1 MLRPP
6 HFTFRIAHLALAAL
20 LLLLGS
26 MLGGCSS
33 TRSRP
38 TAQPAIAEP
47 AAPATAAPVLV
58 SPVGPP
64 TGTEAPAAAGAG
76 NKVAVALLLPLS
88 GPSAAIGRAMLD
100 AAQMALFDVADD
112 HLELLVRDSGG
123 TAPMAAAAARS
134 AIADGAKLILG
145 PLLAAEVEVVKPVAQ
160 NANVPVVAFSTA
172 TTLAGDGTW
181 LLGFDPRQEIQR
193 IVVYAHAH
201 GHNRFAALAPTNPY
215 GDIAVATLGDAVALA
230 GASMGR
236 IGRYDPSSSNLGPT
250 VQSFA
255 SGGVD
260 FDAVLI
266 AEGGAKLKALAAL
279 LPYYNIDPD
288 QVKLLGTGLWAEPGL
303 GSEPA
308 LEGAWYA
315 APDPGPRA
323 DFDKRFTA
331 LYKRA
336 PPLLATL
343 GYDATALAAVLAR
356 RGDFSAG
363 PLTNPSGFAGL
374 NGIFRLLPDG
384 VVERGLAVLEVH
396 RDGVTVIDPAPQ
408 TFEHP
413 VY

>member
-1 MLRPP
+1 VNPSRV
-6 HFTFRIAHLALAAL
+6 FRLAAAASL
-20 LLLLGS
+20 LILGS
-26 MLGGCSS
+26 MLGGCTS
-33 TRSRP
+33 TRSL
-38 TAQPAIAEP
+38 P
-47 AAPATAAPVLV
+47 AARPRIIAPAERANGAPVTVAPVL
-58 SPVGPP
+58 PP
-64 TGTEAPAAAGAG
+64 SAAAPTETGAG

-88 GPSAAIGRAMLD
+88 GPSAALGRAMLD
-100 AAQMALFDVADD
+100 AAQMALFDIADN

-134 AIADGAKLILG
+134 AITAGAKLILG

-172 TTLAGDGTW
+172 TALAGDGTW

-193 IVVYAHAH
+193 IVLYAHAH
-201 GHNRFAALAPTNPY
+201 GHNNFGVLAPTNPY
-215 GDIAVATLGDAVALA
+215 GDIAVATMRDAVALA
-230 GASMGR
+230 GASVGR
-236 IGRYDPSSSNLGPT
+236 VGRYDPGSSSLGPA

-255 SGGVD
+255 AGVD
-260 FDAVLI
+260 VDAVLV
-266 AEGGAKLKALAAL
+266 AEGGAKLKSLAAL
-279 LPYYNIDPD
+279 LPYYGVDPD
-288 QVKLLGTGLWAEPGL
+288 HVKLLGTGLWAEPGL
-303 GSEPA
+303 GAEPA

-315 APDPGPRA
+315 APDPAPRA
-323 DFDKRFTA
+323 DFEKRFKD
-331 LYKRA
+331 LYNRS

-343 GYDATALAAVLAR
+343 GYDATALAAVLAQ

-396 RDGVTVIDPAPQ
+396 RDGVTVIEPAPQ